1 MVGKQSI
8 SYQKGHDKTRSGLFK
23 GFVMVFAVVHGKL
36 HQLWFTVKGS
46 RVQRINTSLL
56 HKLENEK
63 NLGSHNQVPVTSV

>member
-36 HQLWFTVKGS
+36 HQLWCTVKGS
-46 RVQRINTSLL
+46 RVQRINTSA
-56 HKLENEK
+56 
-63 NLGSHNQVPVTSV
+63 ST